1 MITTA
6 KRLPRY
12 YYAARTRYF
21 RLRYGVAGP
30 TLANLG
36 WCLGRLISK
45 SREIFGTKKP
55 HLPEMAWRDIWANWS
70 MPLSKARN

>member
-12 YYAARTRYF
+12 YYASRTRYF
-21 RLRYGVAGP
+21 RLRYGMAGP

-36 WCLGRLISK
+36 WCLGRVISK
-45 SREIFGTKKP
+45 LRETFGSKKP
-55 HLPEMAWRDIWANWS
+55 HLPEMAWRDIWINWDK
-70 MPLSKARN
+70 PLETKK